1 MARVTIERCLK
12 HFANR
17 FDLVLAASRRARQL
31 QGGGVPLVPAE
42 DDKETVV
49 ALREIEAGR
58 IGPDILHQDL
68 AGDEDLDQEI
78 RKLIEEA
85 PEPVTAFAAPA
96 EQEDEEEGEEEEEAR
111 TAAAEETAEDEKT
124 PADEKTGPGRLEDT
138 DSGSG
143 K

>member
-31 QGGGVPLVPAE
+31 QAGGVPLVPTE

-49 ALREIEAGR
+49 ALREIEAER

-68 AGDEDLDQEI
+68 TGEEDLDQEI
-78 RKLIEEA
+78 RKLIEKA

-96 EQEDEEEGEEEEEAR
+96 EHEDDDEEEGGEDEVIR
-111 TAAAEETAEDEKT
+111 AAAEEETAKNKETASGHSEG
-124 PADEKTGPGRLEDT
+124 TGPGSE
-138 DSGSG
+138 